1 MVAFKCVATAA
12 LAAFAIPALAA
23 TTPDQVVQNIKGITQ
38 KSQDLQM
45 PASQLNLVNGA
56 LVVVGQGP
64 LPKVIF
70 GFADIVTTAGK
81 AFVQMQ
87 GMAPVAPGQASDA
100 IFDSF
105 REFVKVHQALLNIL
119 IGKAGLFTTIPFIG
133 APVAAVLRQIEMVVD
148 TLANTLIDTLQG
160 RQSEVQ
166 QQGDMLMATV
176 EKSIQSFQGLQLS
189 GSQTQSGSSPMMSGG
204 SDPLSQ
210 VVGSVTGS
218 LEGPL
223 SGLLGGIAGPALG
236 GGMSS
241 SMSSSSMMPMS
252 TGGSMMS
259 SMNSTSGSASMTGS
273 SSMAMPTSSMSMPS
287 SMPSSSSSS
296 SGSMSSG
303 SPSGVSLSSGGL
315 SDLLKPLSGLLS
327 GGGST
332 SMPAKRAMAFQA

>member
-1 MVAFKCVATAA
+1 V
-12 LAAFAIPALAA
+12 
-23 TTPDQVVQNIKGITQ
+23 DNIKMITS
-38 KSQDLQM
+38 KSQALQD

-64 LPKVIF
+64 LPQVIF

-87 GMAPVAPGQASDA
+87 GMEPVSPGDASDA

-133 APVAAVLRQIEMVVD
+133 APVAAVLRQIEKVVD

-160 RQSEVQ
+160 RGPEVQ
-166 QQGDMLMATV
+166 EQGDMLMGTV

-189 GSQTQSGSSPMMSGG
+189 GDQSMGSDSSMMMSGG

-210 VVGSVTGS
+210 TVESITGS
-218 LEGPL
+218 LKGPL
-223 SGLLGGIAGPALG
+223 SGLLGGIAGPALSG
-236 GGMSS
+236 SS
-241 SMSSSSMMPMS
+241 SSSSMMPMS

-259 SMNSTSGSASMTGS
+259 SSNSTSGGMMGS
-273 SSMAMPTSSMSMPS
+273 SSSIMGSSSSSMSSSMPSTSTSMPS
-287 SMPSSSSSS
+287 SAGSPMN
-296 SGSMSSG
+296 SMSSG
-303 SPSGVSLSSGGL
+303 SPSGISLSSG
-315 SDLLKPLSGLLS
+315 DDTLKSILGPLSGLLS
-327 GGGST
+327 GGGASGSSAMGGST
-332 SMPAKRAMAFQA
+332 SMPAKRAIAFQA